1 MLPTPSDSRH
11 SRHSRHSPHSLL
23 VVAAFPPELAGF
35 RSVLGDA
42 LRGRI
47 GGRAVVARTVGIGL
61 PQAAV
66 GAVMAIAEAKTAA
79 VVLVGTCGA
88 YPGSGLGV
96 GDVVVARRV
105 LLVDPSVVDG
115 AAQFP
120 GPMSVASDADATLR
134 GELLRAG
141 AVAADVATTLAVTVD
156 DEVAGRTARGAGAQ
170 VEHLEAHGVA
180 SACATLGVPFAA
192 VLGVANVVGSRGREE
207 WQAHHRAAGEAAVR
221 CVIAW
226 LEATSSGA

>member
-1 MLPTPSDSRH
+1 MQPTPSDSRGL
-11 SRHSRHSPHSLL
+11 LL

-35 RSVLGDA
+35 CSVLGDA

-47 GGRAVVARTVGIGL
+47 GGRSVVTRTVGIGL

-66 GAVMAIAEAKTAA
+66 GATMAVADAKPEA
-79 VVLVGTCGA
+79 VLLVGTCGA
-88 YPGSGLGV
+88 YPGSGLEV
-96 GDVVVARRV
+96 GDVVVARRL

-120 GPMSVASDADATLR
+120 GPMSVASETDASMLGD
-134 GELLRAG
+134 LLRAG

-156 DEVAGRTARGAGAQ
+156 DEMAGRTARGASAQ

-180 SACATLGVPFAA
+180 CACATLGVPFVA
-192 VLGVANVVGSRGREE
+192 VFGVANAVGSRAREE
-207 WQAHHRAAGEAAVR
+207 WRAHHRAAGDAAVR

-226 LEATSSGA
+226 LEGQGREN